1 MIALRVV
8 HVMRLSL
15 VMLTVLPSVPMTLLL
30 SPLQKLHQFIRGAN
44 DEHLGDVSIF
54 DLAHSMLADRAL
66 KGVHAL
72 VTPYAHI
79 REVLVI

>member
-8 HVMRLSL
+8 HVMRLSIF
-15 VMLTVLPSVPMTLLL
+15 MLTVLPRIPMALLL
-30 SPLQKLHQFIRGAN
+30 SPLQKLHQFICGAN
-44 DEHLGDVSIF
+44 DEHLGNVSIF
-54 DLAHSMLADRAL
+54 DLAHSMLADCAL